1 MNTEKAPGLSEISLV
16 LIAANEAVGIDEL
29 AKICQ
34 CPRLILNAS

>member
-1 MNTEKAPGLSEISLV
+1 MNTEKAPSLSEISLV
-16 LIAANEAVGIDEL
+16 LIAANEAVGIDVL